1 MILFRRNNKMN
12 LILITCFTVLFLL
25 PTSMRYIRSNL
36 RSITGYM
43 ETEIEHR
50 ANMTFDESAN
60 YTEPDFM
67 NKEDRLKLEDES
79 ILKEVDYRL
88 VMKFNTE
95 YFEDAED
102 TDYLQLIGDELREDI
117 RGFRN
122 GERALIK
129 GRFYNEDDFL
139 NKRRVIIINE
149 EYAKKN
155 KIDIGDKISLQYDS
169 KNINDAMQKESF
181 EIIGIYKDNVFN
193 DMRDNFY
200 DKKIIAFSPLDT
212 LSDILGDN
220 SLVSDISY
228 YLKDKNDYNKFR
240 EMALKNDIKPDQVIF
255 HTIEYSMD
263 NINMIKSI
271 YFSSTVLLFFVA
283 FIELGIVFMIQKK
296 MLSEKNEEIRILYYS
311 GSTIKGVL
319 AIELIENTFM
329 MIYGTIAGVL
339 LWKFVGSSLSS
350 LFGWGI
356 NSKIYSFNNIWAG
369 MLSVLISGIVFNI
382 KFTIDARKNI
392 FHNLG

>member
-102 TDYLQLIGDELREDI
+102 TDYLQLIGDELREDV

-122 GERALIK
+122 GERALIE

-169 KNINDAMQKESF
+169 KNINDEMQKENF

-356 NSKIYSFNNIWAG
+356 NSKIYSFNNILAG